1 MISKGIITV
10 LKSPLSKPQ
19 YNNNESFQPENCR
32 FLKTLVVIK
41 KSSNT
46 NKIYPTTK
54 KHCIKGLS
62 KEFAQSGFHARHRY
76 EFDTRKLLAIERFHI
91 LFGEQEARKT

>member
-1 MISKGIITV
+1 MISKVIT
-10 LKSPLSKPQ
+10 LFEIALSKSK

-54 KHCIKGLS
+54 KPCTKGLS
-62 KEFAQSGFHARHRY
+62 KEFAQSGFYARHRH
-76 EFDTRKLLAIERFHI
+76 EFDARKLLAIERFHV

>member
-1 MISKGIITV
+1 MISKVIT
-10 LKSPLSKPQ
+10 LFEIALSKPNC
-19 YNNNESFQPENCR
+19 NNNESFQPANCR

-54 KHCIKGLS
+54 KPCTKGLS
-62 KEFAQSGFHARHRY
+62 KEFAQSGFYARHRH
-76 EFDTRKLLAIERFHI
+76 EFDARKLLAIERFHV

>member
-1 MISKGIITV
+1 MISKVIT
-10 LKSPLSKPQ
+10 LFEIALSKPK

-54 KHCIKGLS
+54 KPCTKGLS
-62 KEFAQSGFHARHRY
+62 KKFAQSRFHARHWY
-76 EFDTRKLLAIERFHI
+76 EFDARKLLAIERFHV

>member
-1 MISKGIITV
+1 MIPKVISLFEIA
-10 LKSPLSKPQ
+10 LSKPK
-19 YNNNESFQPENCR
+19 YNNNESFQSANCR

-54 KHCIKGLS
+54 KPCTKGLS
-62 KEFAQSGFHARHRY
+62 KKFAQSRFYARHWY
-76 EFDTRKLLAIERFHI
+76 EFDARKLLAIERFHV

>member
-1 MISKGIITV
+1 MISKGITLFEIA
-10 LKSPLSKPQ
+10 LSKPK
-19 YNNNESFQPENCR
+19 YNNNESFQSENCR

-54 KHCIKGLS
+54 KHCTKGLS
-62 KEFAQSGFHARHRY
+62 KEFAQSGFHARDWH
-76 EFDTRKLLAIERFHI
+76 EFDARKLLAIERFHI

>member
-1 MISKGIITV
+1 MISKVIT
-10 LKSPLSKPQ
+10 LFEIALSKSK

-54 KHCIKGLS
+54 KPCTKGLS
-62 KEFAQSGFHARHRY
+62 KEFAQSGFHARHRH
-76 EFDTRKLLAIERFHI
+76 EFNARKLLAIERFHV
-91 LFGEQEARKT
+91 LFGE

>member
-1 MISKGIITV
+1 MISKVIT
-10 LKSPLSKPQ
+10 LFEIALSKPQ
-19 YNNNESFQPENCR
+19 YNNNESFQPANCR

-54 KHCIKGLS
+54 KPCRKGLS
-62 KEFAQSGFHARHRY
+62 KEFAQSGFHARHWY
-76 EFDTRKLLAIERFHI
+76 EFDARKLLAIERFHV